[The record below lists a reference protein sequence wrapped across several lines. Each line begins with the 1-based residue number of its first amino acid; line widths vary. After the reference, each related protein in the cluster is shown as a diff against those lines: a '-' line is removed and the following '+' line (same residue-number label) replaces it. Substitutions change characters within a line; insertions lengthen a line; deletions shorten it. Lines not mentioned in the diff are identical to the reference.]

1 MAQSGTLLMGII
13 SSKVLWSGIIS
24 PPPSDPLDVDWKL
37 FVDWSFT
44 VGRLRSVPS
53 HWLGAG
59 ETLYNDGELDFIS
72 HPFAEKDFYHGIESF
87 DPSRA

>member
-1 MAQSGTLLMGII
+1 MAQSGTPLVGML

-24 PPPSDPLDVDWKL
+24 PPPLDPLDVDWKL
-37 FVDWSFT
+37 FVDRSFT

-53 HWLGAG
+53 RRLGAG

-72 HPFAEKDFYHGIESF
+72 HPFAEKDFCCGIESF